1 MLKRGPDLPSKVS
14 VGPPCSQQSPVHN
27 GGMDVERL
35 LDLQRTYGNAFVQRM
50 IQRKLTVSQP
60 GDSYEQEADRVA
72 ETVVSMS
79 DNAGA
84 TGALDRKEAP
94 DLDIQ
99 RACPKCEEVAR
110 QAMAPEEEEEKKLH
124 RQKTPEE
131 EEEEKPLQGKAA
143 PGGVQGVSDEVETG
157 ISSEVQR
164 GGEPLSA
171 SVREFMEPR
180 MGYDL
185 GPVRIHTG
193 AQAGQLARSVNALA
207 FTVGRDVVFGNSQY
221 SPETNEGKRLLA
233 HELTHVVQQ
242 TGAGGQLSSKREPP
256 E

>member
-14 VGPPCSQQSPVHN
+14 VGPPRSQQSPAHN
-27 GGMDVERL
+27 GGTDVERL

-60 GDSYEQEADRVA
+60 GDSYEQQADQCAEA
-72 ETVVSMS
+72 VVSMS

-99 RACPKCEEVAR
+99 RASPKCEEEVAR

-131 EEEEKPLQGKAA
+131 EEEEKPLEGKEA

-164 GGEPLSA
+164 GGEPLPA
-171 SVREFMEPR
+171 SVGNLWNPAW
-180 MGYDL
+180 
-185 GPVRIHTG
+185 VTTS
-193 AQAGQLARSVNALA
+193 AQFESIPALRPA
-207 FTVGRDVVFGNSQY
+207 S
-221 SPETNEGKRLLA
+221 LLA
-233 HELTHVVQQ
+233 PSTPLHSRWDVTLFWEQPV
-242 TGAGGQLSSKREPP
+242 
-256 E
+256 